1 MDAGA
6 GSYAHYT
13 EVATGVGSC
22 SIIDVRF
29 SREGDFG
36 IGIITVFRE
45 SRVQRHTKKAVTTQT
60 LTTAAIETGSIFLT
74 FCVHPESL
82 SRVETK
88 MDAMTVPEVG
98 ARRRTR
104 RSKGPS
110 AKALSRV
117 LKSHGL
123 KSSGKK
129 ATLRARA
136 KKAHL
141 LSKA

>member
-1 MDAGA
+1 MDSASPAPVDG
-6 GSYAHYT
+6 G
-13 EVATGVGSC
+13 
-22 SIIDVRF
+22 
-29 SREGDFG
+29 
-36 IGIITVFRE
+36 
-45 SRVQRHTKKAVTTQT
+45 
-60 LTTAAIETGSIFLT
+60 
-74 FCVHPESL
+74 
-82 SRVETK
+82 
-88 MDAMTVPEVG
+88 
-98 ARRRTR
+98 RRRTR